1 MTLVLLAVLE
11 AQAAQPLHE
20 PLVDRRVDVAFG
32 VANQWGFG
40 GTSGAWAPSMA
51 QRFEFS
57 GEVGRRQ
64 RTAVGIALVHSRPE
78 VVDAGVLVSGAP
90 AGAVSGWRDELS
102 ALLTARVP
110 LHVGAEAPVLLPVVR
125 FLPSFA
131 FGVGAFIADAHLQLV
146 SFDALEPLR
155 ARSITP
161 VVEARLG
168 VEVRFYSW
176 LSLLPHAELMVTVG
190 PNRREQMGGEA
201 YDAEGRVLLGV
212 DGVVRF

>member
-1 MTLVLLAVLE
+1 MLSLLVANAALAAE
-11 AQAAQPLHE
+11 PLHE

-32 VANQWGFG
+32 IANQWGFG
-40 GTSGAWAPSMA
+40 GTASAWAPSLA
-51 QRFEFS
+51 ERFEFS

-64 RTAVGIALVHSRPE
+64 RTAVGFALVHSRPE
-78 VVDAGVLVSGAP
+78 VVDAGVLVADAP
-90 AGAVSGWRDELS
+90 AGAVTGWRDELTL
-102 ALLTARVP
+102 LLTARVP
-110 LHVGAEAPVLLPVVR
+110 LHVGAEAPALLPVVR

-146 SFDALEPLR
+146 SFDELEPLR

-161 VVEARLG
+161 AGEARFG
-168 VEVRFYSW
+168 VEVRLYSW
-176 LSLLPHAELMVTVG
+176 LSLLPHAELLVTLG